1 LINILELDIVR
12 DNSKASGQFQLRF
25 WPLWS

>member
-1 LINILELDIVR
+1 MLVLDIVR
-12 DNSKASGQFQLRF
+12 DNSKASGQFQFRF